1 MMIIMKN
8 KKCDNDANTSMIVS
22 NFYDKDEY
30 DRKIDNDDVVDDYD
44 NFYNTNT
51 NTNTNIDG

>member
-1 MMIIMKN
+1 MMIILQN
-8 KKCDNDANTSMIVS
+8 KKCDNDVNTSMIVS

-30 DRKIDNDDVVDDYD
+30 DRNIDNDDVVDDYD

-51 NTNTNIDG
+51 NIDG